1 MIDFSL
7 TEADARLV
15 ALAKEEATIA
25 HRYARHYDLSEA
37 LIEPL
42 ELPEAKD
49 RPDPLQ
55 VLGETVAQTSGA
67 QIANVLLVLEF
78 ADPRMRRNQALG
90 LGSKIVEADGSEEQK
105 QRFRNKTLAI
115 AITEP
120 GAGSDP
126 RSVRTSARLDP
137 KTNEWIL
144 NGEKIYC
151 SYFEG
156 ADGVLVIAR
165 GSEEG
170 EKFLA
175 FVIEKGT
182 PGLVDARQVRK
193 MGIRAWDTKDFFL
206 RDCRV
211 PEANRIDVDFKRTMA
226 SFNGNRPRIAAM
238 ALAISW
244 DLIEFTR
251 AQLAGTGSDAAP
263 LSAEIEYRLARLE
276 ALHEAAR
283 LTVLRSKWT
292 EQRDGTASAS
302 TMVEAA
308 MSKAI
313 GGAAARQISQECMA
327 MLGHLAVSEEFLAE
341 KWFRDARIFD
351 IFEGTGEINRL
362 IVARAVLGYSARELG

>member
-15 ALAKEEATIA
+15 ALAQEEAAIA
-25 HRYARHYDLSEA
+25 HGHARYYDLSEDEC
-37 LIEPL
+37 EP
-42 ELPEAKD
+42 EALPEARD

-55 VLGETVAQTSGA
+55 VLRDTVDQTSGA
-67 QIANVLLVLEF
+67 QIANVLLALEF

-90 LGSKIVEADGSEEQK
+90 LGSKIVEADGTAAQK
-105 QRFRNKTLAI
+105 ARFRGKTLAI

-126 RSVRTSARLDP
+126 RSVRTSARHDP
-137 KTNEWIL
+137 LTNEWIL

-165 GSEEG
+165 GAGDG

-175 FVIEKGT
+175 FVVEKGT
-182 PGLVDARQVRK
+182 PGLVSAGQVKK
-193 MGIRAWDTKDFFL
+193 MGIRSWDTKDFFL

-211 PEANRIDVDFKRTMA
+211 PGENLIDVDFKKTMA

-238 ALAISW
+238 GLAVSW
-244 DLIEFTR
+244 DLLEFTR
-251 AQLAGTGSDAAP
+251 A
-263 LSAEIEYRLARLE
+263 RLAEAQPQSKLDSAHAQRLLRLE

-283 LTVLRSKWT
+283 LAVLHSKWV
-292 EQRDGTASAS
+292 EQRDGTASAT

-313 GGAAARQISQECMA
+313 GGLAARRISQECMA
-327 MLGHLAVSEEFLAE
+327 MLGPNAISEEFLAE

-351 IFEGTGEINRL
+351 IFEGTGEICRL
-362 IVARAVLGYSARELG
+362 IVARAVLGYSARELS

>member
-15 ALAKEEATIA
+15 ALAKEEAAIA
-25 HRYARHYDLSEA
+25 HRYARHYDLSET

-120 GAGSDP
+120 GAGSD
-126 RSVRTSARLDP
+126 
-137 KTNEWIL
+137 
-144 NGEKIYC
+144 
-151 SYFEG
+151 FEG